1 MNAPPVSLDESI
13 FPALR
18 ELREAGLEAPRALY
32 LLGTGLGVGAFPSA
46 LEDTRHF
53 ALRATDSVPA
63 CWREAELITGRIG
76 DLRLWCL
83 ADEPGGHEFGED
95 LGSEQP
101 AWARAWPVWLARAA
115 GAEVCVHTSAGVRVG
130 GPVPGPPLGSLAITE
145 DHLNL
150 SGRSPLVGLGST
162 RLGPLFPDLTHLH
175 DPELREASLSLA
187 ASAGIDAAP
196 AITACTLGPALD
208 TPAELGFYASAGA
221 QVAVQG
227 LADPL
232 IACAH
237 AGLALIAITAV
248 TDDGTRPIQLPRM
261 IELSEKIA
269 PGLEDLALALAP
281 HIAKRAQALSED
293 SE

>member
-1 MNAPPVSLDESI
+1 MKAPSVGLDESI

-18 ELREAGLEAPRALY
+18 ELREAGLEAPRALF
-32 LLGTGLGVGAFPSA
+32 LLGTGLGVGAFPSG
-46 LEDTRHF
+46 LENTRRY
-53 ALRATDSVPA
+53 ALRSPDGVPA
-63 CWREAELITGRIG
+63 CWREAELIAGRIG
-76 DLRLWCL
+76 QLSLWCL

-95 LGSEQP
+95 HGGDEP

-115 GAEVCVHTSAGVRVG
+115 GAEICVHTSAGVRVG
-130 GPVPGPPLGSLAITE
+130 GPEQGPPLGSLAITQ

-150 SGRSPLVGLGST
+150 SGRSPLVGLGTT

-175 DPELREASLSLA
+175 DAELREAALSLA
-187 ASAGIDAAP
+187 ASSGIDAAP
-196 AITACTLGPALD
+196 AIAACTLGPALD
-208 TPAELGFYASAGA
+208 TPAELAFYASAGA
-221 QVAVQG
+221 QIAVQG

-269 PGLEDLALALAP
+269 PGLEDLLLALAP
-281 HIAKRAQALSED
+281 HVDARAQALSED